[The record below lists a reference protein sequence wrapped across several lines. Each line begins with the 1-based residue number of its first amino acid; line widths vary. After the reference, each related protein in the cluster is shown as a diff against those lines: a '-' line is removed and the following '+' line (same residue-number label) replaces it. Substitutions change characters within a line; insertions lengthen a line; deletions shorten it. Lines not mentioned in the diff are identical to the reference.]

1 MGRNSAEW
9 QELID
14 ETEAFVRQVR
24 VARELG
30 GEAEA
35 GARILIVPEATSG
48 EDNLKRALQM
58 FESANEQLDEL
69 AREAQQPLSNW
80 EANRDAQK
88 VIEDREANK
97 PSL

>member
-14 ETEAFVRQVR
+14 ETEAFVERVR
-24 VARELG
+24 AVRSAG
-30 GEAEA
+30 GEVEA
-35 GARILIVPEATSG
+35 KARALTVPDATSG

-58 FESANEQLDEL
+58 FVSGNAQLDEL